1 MLNRIYIEANE
12 GFEKEATLL
21 KAMILRKSGTDIPLI
36 RLRRIIELRGDDV
49 TDELVDSLKELLACK
64 LSDSV
69 SSRRSPISTS
79 MSVMQRPGRS
89 DAFTEELRSILRLS
103 YPEKDITVYTGKEY
117 IFSEQLSKKESDVFV
132 SFVKNPLSQVTPG
145 EKEHEHEPV
154 SETQIS
160 EGFNSA
166 TYTELAE
173 LKEKLGLKMD
183 IDDLMCVQNYILS
196 ESRQPTYAEIKI
208 IDNFFSES
216 FRNTTCETIL
226 DGVEVLDPI
235 VKEAWEHY
243 TESTENPYSL
253 SDIFRVSKMSVSS
266 DNVIDATEG
275 RGIKLKNDNGKELVL
290 MLESESRNRSV
301 SAVPYDGAIECL
313 SNASLNMLSKLGYVY
328 DSYRV
333 TGVSEKS
340 DNICRQEL
348 SFEGYAE
355 HASEMSVSCSGC
367 TRIIN
372 DFYTKKQL
380 EICAVLGIA
389 DGNAI
394 SALLTNSPAT
404 GDIVF
409 LIGGK
414 TGKDGSQCFKNIPVS
429 EDGHPENEK
438 GEFVPVSRAGVLN
451 SLKRV
456 LLRDDAFG
464 LIKSVRT
471 VENDGIPCALGDMAK
486 GVNVYCNA
494 VPLKYDGVFV
504 SDIILSG
511 SQDRMIVCV
520 APSNAERFAEIC
532 AEEKVLC
539 AKIAEITDNDRLT
552 VYSDDKCKAASLTNE
567 FIISGGA
574 EKHLGVLVEKAP
586 ELPVSKALEVAKT
599 PFDGINP
606 LKKLFVKD
614 VKYDFAGAMDVV
626 LSELKAIGS
635 ITEMRFDETAGG
647 SSVLEPFSARV
658 SDAAVRY
665 LSFKGEK
672 VYSDGKPLCS
682 AIALG
687 LSPVISDN
695 DPYKGA
701 YLSVTEAVMKLVSS
715 GFGEGESYTALFEYL
730 PEHKKSGKR
739 LGVAVS
745 ATLGAFEA
753 QKNLGT
759 ISLGGRISMA
769 NAGEEYE
776 QCSAV
781 SAFALSTGYADN
793 IITHEFK
800 TSDSRVV
807 LMKPECDKSSGLPTP
822 ESQGEVINAFN
833 VLAKNGKVL
842 SASSVTAE
850 SAAAGIVKMCR
861 AAGMGFEF
869 SSECDVDVIFD
880 NCYGA
885 LLVELSADAEL
896 PKDAEYIGRV
906 ISECI
911 VSYKGDS
918 VSLANEA
925 FSRSVDAYDV
935 LETEKRFSYPE
946 KPDDGYG
953 KAKTLKKGEINVVIP
968 VTSLGVDVFDVKAKF
983 LQAGAKC
990 ETVAF
995 SEESIS
1001 IFADAIDRADILY
1014 LPDSF
1019 NSQFFMKAV
1028 LLLPEIKEK
1037 MVSLKERGGLIY
1049 GAGASCE
1056 ALLASGMLEVDPDK
1070 LQIGGNPMPGLTNA
1084 LVEVEVC
1091 SALSPFMRN
1100 LNAGDKFRSI
1110 LRGKRLRLFGDA
1122 EYVAELAKK
1131 GRVATQFVCGSNVTL
1146 GVCSVDA
1153 ITSVDGHVMAEISR
1167 PDRFCSAD
1175 RTLDVISAAVGYFDV
1190 SENQNE
1196 N

>member
-12 GFEKEATLL
+12 GLEKEAALL
-21 KAMILRKSGTDIPLI
+21 RGMILRKSGTDVPLI

-49 TDELVDSLKELLACK
+49 TEDEVGRLKGLLASS
-64 LSDSV
+64 LSDKV
-69 SSRRSPISTS
+69 SLRRSPISTS

-89 DAFTEELRSILRLS
+89 DAYTEELRSIIRLT

-117 IFSEQLSKKESDVFV
+117 IFSEQLTRKENEVFT

-145 EKEHEHEPV
+145 EKEKEHEFV

-160 EGFNSA
+160 EGFNTA

-235 VKEAWEHY
+235 VKEAWENY
-243 TESTENPYSL
+243 KQNTENPNSL
-253 SDIFRVSKMSVSS
+253 SDIFRVSKQSVSS
-266 DNVIDATEG
+266 ENVIDVGES
-275 RGIKLKNDNGKELVL
+275 RGIKLKSDSGKELVL

-301 SAVPYDGAIECL
+301 SAVPYDGAMECL
-313 SNASLNMLSKLGYVY
+313 GNASINMLSKLGYVY

-340 DNICRQEL
+340 DNDCCQEL

-355 HASEMSVSCSGC
+355 HASEMSVPCSGC

-380 EICAVLGIA
+380 EICAVLGLA
-389 DGNAI
+389 DGNAV
-394 SALLTNSPAT
+394 SALLKSAPAA

-414 TGKDGSQCFKNIPVS
+414 TGKDGSQCFKDIPVS

-438 GEFVPVSRAGVLN
+438 GEFVPVSRAGILN

-456 LLRDDAFG
+456 LLRDDAFE
-464 LIKSVRT
+464 LIKSVRA

-494 VPLKYDGVFV
+494 VPLKYEGVFV

-511 SQDRMIVCV
+511 SQDRMIACV
-520 APSNAERFAEIC
+520 DPANAEKFATLC
-532 AEEKVLC
+532 AEENVLC

-574 EKHLGVLVEKAP
+574 EKHLGALVEKAP
-586 ELPVSKALEVAKT
+586 ELPVSKALEVAKA

-635 ITEMRFDETAGG
+635 ITEMSFDETAGG
-647 SSVLEPFSARV
+647 SSVLVPFSKRV

-665 LSFKGEK
+665 LSYKGER

-715 GFGEGESYTALFEYL
+715 GFGNGESYTALFEYL

-793 IITHEFK
+793 IITRDLK
-800 TSDSRVV
+800 TVGSRVV
-807 LMKPECDKSSGLPTP
+807 LIRPECNKTSGLPTP

-833 VLAKNGKVL
+833 ALAKAGKVI
-842 SASSVTAE
+842 SACSVTAE

-861 AAGMGFEF
+861 ASGMGFEF
-869 SSECDVDVIFD
+869 SSECDVEVIFD
-880 NCYGA
+880 NRYGA

-896 PKDAEYIGRV
+896 PKDAEHIGTV
-906 ISECI
+906 IRENV
-911 VSYKGDS
+911 VSYRGDS
-918 VSLANEA
+918 VALSNEA
-925 FSRSVDAYDV
+925 SSDTHEVT
-935 LETEKRFSYPE
+935 EIEKRFNYPE
-946 KPDDGYG
+946 KHDDGYG
-953 KAKTLKKGEINVVIP
+953 KAKTLKEGEINVVIP
-968 VTSLGVDVFDVKAKF
+968 VTSLGTDVFDVKAKF
-983 LQAGAKC
+983 AHAGAKC

-1001 IFADAIDRADILY
+1001 VFADAIDRADILY

-1028 LLLPEIKEK
+1028 LTLPEIKEK

-1056 ALLASGMLEVDPDK
+1056 ALFANGMLEVDPDK

-1091 SALSPFMRN
+1091 SALSPFMKSVN
-1100 LNAGDKFRSI
+1100 VGDRFKSI
-1110 LRGKRLRLFGDA
+1110 IRGKRLRLFGDA

-1146 GVCSVDA
+1146 GLCSVDA
-1153 ITSVDGHVMAEISR
+1153 ITSADGRVMAQISR
-1167 PDRFCSAD
+1167 PDRFCSVDGAAS
-1175 RTLDVISAAVGYFDV
+1175 LDIIGAAVGYFDV
-1190 SENQNE
+1190 SEKQDE